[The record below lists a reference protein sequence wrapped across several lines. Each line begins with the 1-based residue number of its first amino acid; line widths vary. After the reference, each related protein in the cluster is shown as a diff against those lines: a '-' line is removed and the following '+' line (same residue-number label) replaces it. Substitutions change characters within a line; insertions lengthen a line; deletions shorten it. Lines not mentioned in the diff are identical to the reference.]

1 MFIQNLGV
9 FLMSNINKYNLN
21 SYDKKNL
28 SQINIYNNVENI
40 KKEISNIKE
49 NIVKDTSLLDNKI
62 LNLEIQMTDLENDI
76 KDIKKE
82 FYKTKALIN
91 TIFQEYYTKSI
102 LVLITIIPFITTIFS
117 SIVLWIITKFSK

>member
-1 MFIQNLGV
+1 
-9 FLMSNINKYNLN
+9 MSNINKYNFN
-21 SYDKKNL
+21 YNDKKNL
-28 SQINIYNNVENI
+28 SQNNIYNNIENI
-40 KKEISNIKE
+40 KKEISVIKE
-49 NIVKDTSLLDNKI
+49 NTSKDTSLLGNKI
-62 LNLEIQMTDLENDI
+62 FNLEAQMDDLENDI

>member
-1 MFIQNLGV
+1 MP
-9 FLMSNINKYNLN
+9 NINKYNLN
-21 SYDKKNL
+21 SYDKKNI
-28 SQINIYNNVENI
+28 SQNNIYNNVENI

-49 NIVKDTSLLDNKI
+49 NIIKDTSLLGNKI
-62 LNLEIQMTDLENDI
+62 FNLEAQMTDLENDI

-82 FYKTKALIN
+82 FYKTKAFIN

-117 SIVLWIITKFSK
+117 SIVLWIIIKFSK

>member
-1 MFIQNLGV
+1 
-9 FLMSNINKYNLN
+9 MSNINKYNLN

-91 TIFQEYYTKSI
+91 TIFQEYYIKSI
-102 LVLITIIPFITTIFS
+102 FVLITVPPFITTIFI
-117 SIVLWIITKFSK
+117 SIISWIIAKFSK